1 MSNHIAFPGLGSLSF
16 DIDPVAFSFGNLE
29 VRWYGICI
37 CLGLILAVAYAYPR
51 FAQFHTNDDQ
61 VLNLLLLCIP
71 SAVLG
76 ARAYYVIYKW
86 DYYKQHLDEILRIWD
101 GGLAIYG
108 GLIAIFIAGYTMC
121 RVNKYNT
128 WGLFDLASPCF
139 LIGQG
144 IGRWGNF
151 FNAEAFG
158 YATDLPWGMSI
169 NGAAAVHPTFL
180 YESLWNLL
188 GVLLLTLYLNRRKFN
203 GEVFLLYLMWY
214 GLGRSWIEGLRAD
227 SLYIW
232 GTNLRASQVLAIVCL
247 LAAGGLWAYLRISK
261 TYKPLEP
268 VKQAETEVKEA
279 NEESKED
286 TPEVE

>member
-1 MSNHIAFPGLGSLSF
+1 MSNHIAFPGLGFAF
-16 DIDPVAFSFGNLE
+16 DINPVAFSFGSLE

-37 CLGLILAVAYAYPR
+37 CTGLVLAVLYAYPR
-51 FAQFHTNDDQ
+51 FAQFQTNDDQ
-61 VLNLLLLCIP
+61 VMNLLLLCIP
-71 SAVLG
+71 AAVVG
-76 ARAYYVIYKW
+76 GRSYYVIYKW
-86 DYYKQHLDEILRIWD
+86 EYYKDHLDEIVRVWD

-108 GLIAIFIAGYTMC
+108 ALLAIFIAGYSMC
-121 RVNKYNT
+121 KIKKYNT

-151 FNAEAFG
+151 CNAEAFG
-158 YATDLPWGMSI
+158 YETTLPWGMSI
-169 NGAAAVHPTFL
+169 NGAAPVHPTFL

-203 GEVFLLYLMWY
+203 GEIFLLYLMWY

-232 GTNLRASQVLAIVCL
+232 GTDLRASQVLAIVFL
-247 LAAGGLWAYLRISK
+247 LAAGSLWLYLRISK
-261 TYKPLEP
+261 TYKPLSSAPTQE
-268 VKQAETEVKEA
+268 KE
-279 NEESKED
+279 
-286 TPEVE
+286 

>member
-1 MSNHIAFPGLGSLSF
+1 MINHIAFPFFGIEFDLNQIAVRFGSLE
-16 DIDPVAFSFGNLE
+16 I
-29 VRWYGICI
+29 RWYGICI
-37 CLGLILAVAYAYPR
+37 CMGLILAVAYAYPNFAR
-51 FAQFHTNDDQ
+51 FGTNDDQ
-61 VLNLLLLCIP
+61 VMNLLLLCIP

-76 ARAYYVIYKW
+76 ARMYYVIYKW
-86 DYYKQHLDEILRIWD
+86 SYYKDHTDEILRIWD

-108 GLIAIFIAGYTMC
+108 GIIAIFIAGYSMC
-121 RVNKYNT
+121 KLKGYNT

-158 YATDLPWGMSI
+158 YETNLPWGMSI

-188 GVLLLTLYLNRRKFN
+188 GVLLFTLYLNRRKFD
-203 GEVFLLYLMWY
+203 GEVFLMYLMWY

-232 GTNLRASQVLAIVCL
+232 GTDLRASQL
-247 LAAGGLWAYLRISK
+247 LAVCCLVFAGAFWLYLRISK
-261 TYKPLEP
+261 QYTPP
-268 VKQAETEVKEA
+268 RRFPTETKTKKE
-279 NEESKED
+279 K
-286 TPEVE
+286 

>member
-1 MSNHIAFPGLGSLSF
+1 MTNTVAFPNLGGLSF
-16 DIDPVAFSFGNLE
+16 QIDPVAISLGSLE

-37 CLGLILAVAYAYPR
+37 CLGLLLAVAYAWPR
-51 FAQFHTNDDQ
+51 LHRFGTNDDQ

-71 SAVLG
+71 AAVLG
-76 ARAYYVIYKW
+76 ARAYYVIYQW
-86 DYYKQHLDEILRIWD
+86 EYYQNHTNEILRIWD

-121 RVNKYNT
+121 RLKGYNT

-158 YATDLPWGMSI
+158 YETALPWGMSI
-169 NGAAAVHPTFL
+169 NGAAPVHPTFL

-203 GEVFLLYLMWY
+203 GEVFLLYLCWY
-214 GLGRSWIEGLRAD
+214 GLGRSWIEGLRSD

-232 GTNLRASQVLAIVCL
+232 GTDLRVSQLLAIACL
-247 LAAGGLWAYLRISK
+247 VFAGGVWLYLRISK
-261 TYKPLEP
+261 TYTPLHE
-268 VKQAETEVKEA
+268 QASGPEQNKE
-279 NEESKED
+279 E
-286 TPEVE
+286 

>member
-1 MSNHIAFPGLGSLSF
+1 MSNLISFPDLGLSFELDPIAFSLG
-16 DIDPVAFSFGNLE
+16 GLE

-51 FAQFHTNDDQ
+51 FSRFGTNDDQ
-61 VLNLLLLCIP
+61 VMNLLLLCIP
-71 SAVLG
+71 AAVLG

-86 DYYKQHLDEILRIWD
+86 DYYKAHLDEILRIWD

-108 GLIAIFIAGYTMC
+108 GLIAIFIAGYSMC
-121 RVNKYNT
+121 KLKGYNT

-139 LIGQG
+139 LIGQSL
-144 IGRWGNF
+144 GRWGNF

-158 YATDLPWGMSI
+158 YETSLPWGMSI
-169 NGAAAVHPTFL
+169 NGGAPVHPTFL

-188 GVLLLTLYLNRRKFN
+188 GLLLLTLYLNRRKFD
-203 GEVFLLYLMWY
+203 GEVFLMYLCWY

-232 GTNLRASQVLAIVCL
+232 GTSLRASQLLAVACL
-247 LAAGGLWAYLRISK
+247 LFAGGLWLCIRLRGRYAPPRRFPHQPK
-261 TYKPLEP
+261 KH
-268 VKQAETEVKEA
+268 KE
-279 NEESKED
+279 E
-286 TPEVE
+286 